1 MDFSLSEEQQAVRDL
16 AIQIIGDASTP
27 ERLTEIE
34 RAQDPKGPFDALL
47 WAALAEAGLLGI
59 AIDEAHGGQ
68 GLDFVALSQV
78 VEAAGLTAA
87 YVPVV
92 ETLVA
97 AADTISRHGTAEQK
111 DAWLPR
117 IASGD
122 LIATAATAELVG
134 EAIVDGTLKPV
145 TTATPSGD
153 GWTLS
158 GTKACVA
165 SGERADLLLIP
176 ASLADGGIG
185 IFLVDGTSVTTERQE
200 GPARP
205 EALVTLDKVTVAADR
220 LLGGSTTDGYVL
232 VDSLVLRTTAA
243 LCSLE
248 AGAATAALKLGAE
261 YTSEREQFGKKI
273 ATFQAVGQRL
283 GDAYVDAEAIR
294 LTSAQANWLIA
305 TREHVLDAIDAVAI
319 AKFWAADGGQ
329 RVVHA
334 ATHVHGGVGVDREY
348 PLHRYFLLTRQIELS
363 LGGATRNLLEIGQR
377 MANA

>member
-16 AIQIIGDASTP
+16 AIQIIADAATP

-34 RAQDPKGPFDALL
+34 RAQDPKGPFDASL

-97 AADTISRHGTAEQK
+97 AADTIARHGTEEQK
-111 DAWLPR
+111 ERWLPR
-117 IASGD
+117 VASGQ

-134 EAIVDGTLKPV
+134 DAIVDGISKPR
-145 TTATPSGD
+145 TKATPVGT
-153 GWTLS
+153 GWQLD

-176 ASLADGGIG
+176 ASLPDGGIAV
-185 IFLVDGTSVTTERQE
+185 FLVDGSAVVTERQE

-205 EALVTLDKVTVAADR
+205 EALVTLDAVVVDADR
-220 LLGGSTTDGYVL
+220 LLGGSTSTGQL
-232 VDSLVLRTTAA
+232 IADSLVLRTTAA

-305 TREHVLDAIDAVAI
+305 TRDQVMDATDAVAI

-377 MANA
+377 MATT